1 MPASKLMEL
10 FTDKQHMFFWVK
22 RTLDPHVAKEVSE
35 VLDEEKIPGFHFIE
49 ESKRYYPKD
58 NLAAQVIGFVGI
70 DDKGLEGVEASMDTY
85 LRGVKEKQT
94 NYTDAKGNLI
104 GPSGLNEVQIQRKNT
119 VQLTI
124 DARMQ
129 FILERGLDDAIKKT
143 KAASAAAILMDPNT
157 GEILGMAS
165 RPTFDPNHF
174 ADASSEAYMN
184 RGVGIIY
191 EPGSCLLYTS
201 PSPRDCS

>member
-1 MPASKLMEL
+1 M
-10 FTDKQHMFFWVK
+10 
-22 RTLDPHVAKEVSE
+22 
-35 VLDEEKIPGFHFIE
+35 
-49 ESKRYYPKD
+49 
-58 NLAAQVIGFVGI
+58 
-70 DDKGLEGVEASMDTY
+70 EASMDTY

-165 RPTFDPNHF
+165 RPTFDPNH
-174 ADASSEAYMN
+174 
-184 RGVGIIY
+184 
-191 EPGSCLLYTS
+191 
-201 PSPRDCS
+201 

>member
-1 MPASKLMEL
+1 MILTVGQRARCRFAMCVKSSPTAFPLSCRCPLQSSWSFLPISK
-10 FTDKQHMFFWVK
+10 DMFFWVK

-129 FILERGLDDAIKKT
+129 FILERGLDDAIKDKGG
-143 KAASAAAILMDPNT
+143 KRRGNPYGSQYGRNPGDGKP
-157 GEILGMAS
+157 
-165 RPTFDPNHF
+165 
-174 ADASSEAYMN
+174 AD
-184 RGVGIIY
+184 
-191 EPGSCLLYTS
+191 L
-201 PSPRDCS
+201 